1 MAVMDRKDLG
11 LSLLAGALLFLSF
24 PKFGHGWVV
33 WFALIPLF
41 FALRGKTPGKAFSI
55 GGLAGVVANLGIL
68 YWVAGAVIRY
78 GNLSAVAGYSA
89 LLLLVLAVS
98 LYIALFAAVLAFMT
112 GRGVPEILAA
122 PPLWTIIEFG
132 KSHLFSG
139 FPWENLGYALHDN
152 IPILQFADVAGV
164 YGLSFLIV
172 FVNAV
177 LFDIFHLSRANRKR
191 VSISI
196 VFTALAVL
204 LLFFYGHYRI
214 EQVDRKGKE
223 ARALEAAIV
232 QGSIEQ
238 AVKWNPAYQLRTLE
252 VYETLSRKTLKEKTD
267 LLVWPETAMPFFFQD
282 GDEKQRRVRALA
294 RDNGVSLV
302 AGSPSYREREGRIVY
317 GNSAFLVSPDGT
329 ISGRYDKVH
338 LVPFGEYVPLKRF
351 FSFAERLVA
360 GVGDF
365 VPGNGFVP
373 LPTEKGDRLGVM
385 ICYEGIFPEI
395 GRAYKKAGADLLVNI
410 TNDGWYGRSSAP
422 WQHLSMAVF
431 RAVENRMY
439 LVRAANTGVSAVVSP
454 TGKIEARTGLF
465 ERTDLRGTVR
475 IFSMETLY
483 SRYGDFFV
491 CFCLVFFVILFLYPR
506 RRKTVHD

>member
-1 MAVMDRKDLG
+1 MDRKDLG
-11 LSLLAGALLFLSF
+11 LSLLAGVLLFFSF
-24 PKFGHGWVV
+24 PKFGYGWVV
-33 WFALIPLF
+33 WFSLIPLF
-41 FALRGKTPGKAFSI
+41 FALRGKTPGKALAV
-55 GGLAGVVANLGIL
+55 GGLAGFVANLGIL

-78 GNLSAVAGYSA
+78 GNLSVVTGYSA

-98 LYIALFAAVLAFMT
+98 LYMALFAAILVFLT
-112 GRGVPEILAA
+112 GRGVPEVLAA
-122 PPLWTIIEFG
+122 PPLWVLVEFG
-132 KSHLFSG
+132 KSRFFTG

-172 FVNAV
+172 LVNAV
-177 LFDIFHLSRANRKR
+177 LFDILCLKRANRKR
-191 VSISI
+191 VSIAI
-196 VFTALAVL
+196 VFTSLAVL

-214 EQVDRKGKE
+214 EQVERMGKE
-223 ARALEAAIV
+223 ARTFEVAVA
-232 QGSIEQ
+232 QGNIDQ
-238 AVKWNPAYQLRTLE
+238 AVKWNRDYQLRTLE
-252 VYETLSRKTLKEKTD
+252 VYETLSRETLKERTD

-294 RDNGVSLV
+294 RDYGITLV
-302 AGSPSYREREGRIVY
+302 AGSPSYREKGGRVVY
-317 GNSAFLVSPDGT
+317 GNSAYLVSPEGEIT
-329 ISGRYDKVH
+329 GRYDKVH

-351 FSFAERLVA
+351 LSFAEKLVA
-360 GVGDF
+360 GAGDF
-365 VPGNGFVP
+365 VPGTGFVP
-373 LPTEKGDRLGVM
+373 LPTAKGDRLGVL

-439 LVRAANTGVSAVVSP
+439 LVRAANTGISAIVSP
-454 TGKIEARTGLF
+454 TGKIEKRTDLF
-465 ERTDLRGTVR
+465 ERTDLRGAVR
-475 IFSMETLY
+475 IFTMKSIY

-491 CFCLVFFVILFLYPR
+491 CFCLFFFVILLFYSR